1 MFKNINNKIMYNET
15 DDTSGIY
22 FEKCGNGQITAR
34 IEKDGRRYYVHSK
47 YEPIKQAE
55 KFVLDTE
62 YDGDSFIIVF
72 GLGLGYH
79 IRELLKNIYKNNFI
93 IIFEPCEKLF
103 NKALKCGMLNDIL
116 ENERVFVFALNDI
129 DEFKSVLSSSCEN
142 ENAYR
147 IKTAV
152 MSGYD
157 KIFNDEYKGFLCA
170 VRDTL
175 RINEVNCATISNNS
189 YLWSENIIKN
199 ISYISESYDLCKFK
213 NLFKDK
219 PVIMVSAGP
228 SLDKNVDV
236 LKKIKDKAFI
246 ICVFVAAKVLLRHG
260 IKPDLLII
268 TDSRQKGF
276 DDELSDVP
284 IAFIPVASQ
293 QLLFLHQGKKIALVN
308 KMERFTQSLFK
319 KYSKQIEYVST
330 GGSVACTAIDFAYF
344 TGANPIVMIGQ
355 DLAFTDDKFHA
366 EGTEHKSKNI
376 EDTGRKKVLI
386 PSFDGKTVYTEP
398 AMYTYILWFEEYI
411 REHKDVKIINATEGG
426 ALIKGALYDTL
437 ENVYEKYIKNL
448 PKSINDTLKSVFIDE
463 NKVFTENEILRIK
476 KRAAD
481 IQKIIPDIKNDY
493 AEAVTLCE
501 RLIKIIK
508 YNSDRKQADKIIKR
522 LNNID
527 ESTKKLEEFKYFT
540 DVMSN
545 AFQIKLAILRDEK
558 YDEETYNIKRR
569 MEKYLGINYSLEQ
582 LEKFIKWYL

>member
-1 MFKNINNKIMYNET
+1 MYNEI
-15 DDTSGIY
+15 DDVSGVN
-22 FEKCGNGQITAR
+22 FEKCTNGQLTAR
-34 IEKDGRRYYVHSK
+34 IEKDGKRYYVHSK

-55 KFVLDTE
+55 KFVSDTE
-62 YDGDSFIIVF
+62 YDGDSFIIIF
-72 GLGLGYH
+72 GFGLGYH
-79 IRELLKNIYKNNFI
+79 IRELLKNIHKNNFI

-103 NKALKCGMLNDIL
+103 NKALREGIINDIL
-116 ENERVFVFALNDI
+116 ENERVFVFASNDI

-147 IKTAV
+147 IKTAI
-152 MSGYD
+152 MPGYD
-157 KIFNDEYKGFLCA
+157 KVFNDEYKGFLEA

-175 RINEVNCATISNNS
+175 KVNEINCATISSNS

-199 ISYISESYDLCKFK
+199 IDYILESYDLNKFK
-213 NLFKDK
+213 NLFKGK

-228 SLDKNVDV
+228 SLDKNVEL
-236 LKKIKDKAFI
+236 LKKVKGKAFI

-284 IAFIPVASQ
+284 IAFVPVTSK
-293 QLLFLHQGKKIALVN
+293 QLLSKHKGKKIAITN
-308 KMERFTQSLFK
+308 KMERFTESLFK
-319 KYSKQIEYVST
+319 KYGKQTEYIAT

-344 TGANPIVMIGQ
+344 TGADPIVMIGQ

-366 EGTEHKSKNI
+366 EGTGHVSKNI

-426 ALIKGALYDTL
+426 AFIKGALYDTL
-437 ENVYEKYIKNL
+437 NNVYEEYIKNL
-448 PKSINDTLKSVFIDE
+448 PENIDDILKSVFSEE
-463 NKVFTENEILRIK
+463 NKVFTENDIIRIK
-476 KRAAD
+476 KRKTD
-481 IQKIIPDIKNDY
+481 IQKIIPILKSDY
-493 AEAVTLCE
+493 DEATTLCE
-501 RLIKIIK
+501 RLMKIVK

-522 LNNID
+522 LDDID
-527 ESTKKLEEFKYFT
+527 KHTKKLEEFKYFI
-540 DVMSN
+540 DVISDS
-545 AFQIKLAILRDEK
+545 FQIKLAILRDEK
-558 YDEETYNIKRR
+558 YDEETYSIKRR
-569 MEKYLGINYSLEQ
+569 MEKYVSIKHSLEQ
-582 LEKFIKWYL
+582 LEKFIKCYL

>member
-1 MFKNINNKIMYNET
+1 MYNEI
-15 DDTSGIY
+15 DDVSGVN
-22 FEKCGNGQITAR
+22 FEKCTNGQLTAR
-34 IEKDGRRYYVHSK
+34 IEKDGKRYYVHSK

-55 KFVLDTE
+55 KFVSDTE
-62 YDGDSFIIVF
+62 YDGDSFIIIF
-72 GLGLGYH
+72 GFGLGYH
-79 IRELLKNIYKNNFI
+79 IRELLKNIHKNNFI

-103 NKALKCGMLNDIL
+103 NKALREGIINDIL
-116 ENERVFVFALNDI
+116 ENERVFVFASNDI

-147 IKTAV
+147 IKTAI
-152 MSGYD
+152 MPGYD
-157 KIFNDEYKGFLCA
+157 KVFNDEYKGFLEA

-175 RINEVNCATISNNS
+175 KVNEINCATISSNS

-199 ISYISESYDLCKFK
+199 IDYILESYDLNKFK
-213 NLFKDK
+213 NLFKGK

-228 SLDKNVDV
+228 SLDKNVEL
-236 LKKIKDKAFI
+236 LKKVKGKAFI

-284 IAFIPVASQ
+284 IAFVPVTSK
-293 QLLFLHQGKKIALVN
+293 QLLSKHKGKKVAITN
-308 KMERFTQSLFK
+308 KMERFTESLFK
-319 KYSKQIEYVST
+319 KYGKQTEYIAT

-344 TGANPIVMIGQ
+344 TGADPIVMIGQ

-366 EGTEHKSKNI
+366 EGTGHVSKNI

-426 ALIKGALYDTL
+426 AFIKGALYDTL
-437 ENVYEKYIKNL
+437 NNVYEEYIKNL
-448 PKSINDTLKSVFIDE
+448 PENIDDILKSVFSEE
-463 NKVFTENEILRIK
+463 NKVFTENDIIRIK
-476 KRAAD
+476 KRKMD
-481 IQKIIPDIKNDY
+481 IQKIIPILKSDY
-493 AEAVTLCE
+493 DEATTLCE
-501 RLIKIIK
+501 RLMKIVK

-522 LNNID
+522 LDDID
-527 ESTKKLEEFKYFT
+527 KHTKKLEEFKYFI
-540 DVMSN
+540 DVISDS
-545 AFQIKLAILRDEK
+545 FQIKLAILRDEK
-558 YDEETYNIKRR
+558 YDEETYSIKRR
-569 MEKYLGINYSLEQ
+569 MEKYVSIKHSLEQ
-582 LEKFIKWYL
+582 LEKFIKCYL